1 MIMAGFISSSLQRSP
16 ALDQTDNQHYDG
28 KDEQDVNEPAQGV
41 GADQSKEPK
50 HQQDHKYCP
59 EHKVVPFG

>member
-1 MIMAGFISSSLQRSP
+1 
-16 ALDQTDNQHYDG
+16 LDQIDNQHYDG

-50 HQQDHKYCP
+50 HQQNHEYCP
-59 EHKVVPFG
+59 EHRVVPFG